1 MLGLGFATLTPLRG
15 GAAIVLA
22 AAGARLAGV
31 LVQALPSYHPLSSAT
46 ITTSHYLPVPQS
58 PPIYLWC
65 ARTGGALTLPLTCS
79 HRQGRCA
86 RARWCKWA
94 DPSPHA
100 HPNPSPSTRPN
111 PNPNPDPNPNLVQ
124 VGDGEAHGTAE
135 DPMILS
141 DVFVRGGLLSYSS
154 LGGLLSS

>member
-65 ARTGGALTLPLTCS
+65 ARAGGAAALARTGAGGLALTLTLT
-79 HRQGRCA
+79 RTLA
-86 RARWCKWA
+86 LA
-94 DPSPHA
+94 
-100 HPNPSPSTRPN
+100 ST
-111 PNPNPDPNPNLVQ
+111 L
-124 VGDGEAHGTAE
+124 T
-135 DPMILS
+135 LT
-141 DVFVRGGLLSYSS
+141 LTLT
-154 LGGLLSS
+154 LT